1 MSSALLDEAEALL
14 TSEELDA
21 DRVVALAM
29 AVRSGA
35 TALSPVELQALIEQV
50 NALTLRLQQEC
61 DALKGQLRGAAQHQ
75 QRARGY
81 GWSGAQLDSQRV
93 HKKV

>member
-1 MSSALLDEAEALL
+1 MSADLLDEAEALL
-14 TSEELDA
+14 QSGELNP
-21 DRVVALAM
+21 DRVMALAL
-29 AVRSGA
+29 AVRAGA
-35 TALSPVELQALIEQV
+35 TSLRPSELQALIEQV
-50 NALTLRLQQEC
+50 NALTMRLQQEC
-61 DALKGQLRGAAQHQ
+61 DTLKGQLRGAAQHQ